1 MNCFRACILISC
13 MAANV
18 LSYSSRTEARQLSI
32 APVPQ
37 ETPVWCWLA
46 SMEMTLKHYNVPNL
60 SQGGSYQCGLVAT
73 LGGRCATDCRQCVF
87 PGGSMQN
94 ISVVM
99 NNYPAIAARILG
111 RLTTQ
116 VRSTNLPH
124 YFNAGTNYNLFVNDF
139 IYDNIDNGHPI
150 IAGISPG
157 SAPGSGFRY
166 PPGLS
171 EHVAV
176 IIGIEGR
183 GPQAILT
190 VNDPYPYRPN
200 EDPYLRV
207 GARKNMGGQYAISVQ
222 SFAVNLNWTNSIFM
236 RSGPI
241 R

>member
-1 MNCFRACILISC
+1 MNRLKNSIRIACLGSG
-13 MAANV
+13 V
-18 LSYSSRTEARQLSI
+18 LLAPSLADARQLNI
-32 APVPQ
+32 APVLQ

-46 SMEMTLKHYNVPNL
+46 SMEMSLKHYNVPYL
-60 SQGGSYQCGLVAT
+60 SPGASYQCGLVAT
-73 LGGRCATDCRQCVF
+73 LGGRCAASCAQCVF
-87 PGGSMQN
+87 PGSSMQN
-94 ISVVM
+94 ISMVM
-99 NNYPAIAARILG
+99 DNYPAVAARVSG

-116 VRSTNLPH
+116 VRSTNITH
-124 YFNAGTNYNLFVNDF
+124 YFQPTTNYDLFVDGF

-157 SAPGSGFRY
+157 SAPGSGFKY
-166 PPGLS
+166 PPGMS

-176 IIGIEGR
+176 IVGVEGR
-183 GPQAILT
+183 GPRAVLT
-190 VNDPYPYRPN
+190 VNDPYPYQPH

-207 GARKNMGGQYAISVQ
+207 GARKNRPGQYFINVQ